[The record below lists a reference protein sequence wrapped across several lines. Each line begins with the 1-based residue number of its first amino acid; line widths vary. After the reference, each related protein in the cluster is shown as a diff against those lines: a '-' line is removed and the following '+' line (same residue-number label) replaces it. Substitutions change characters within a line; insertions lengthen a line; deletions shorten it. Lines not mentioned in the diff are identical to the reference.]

1 MLNKLKAL
9 AASHPRL
16 MELARFALTGGVCFV
31 AEFICLTMMVEW
43 LKVPVLWATAIA
55 FLISVALNY
64 AMCVKWVFP
73 GAKDGGAG
81 VKATF
86 LLTSGVGFGLNELF
100 MWLMTGPMAI
110 HYMIAKVIST
120 LLVMIWNYITKRLVL
135 RPKTQEECGQ

>member
-16 MELARFALTGGVCFV
+16 MELMRFALTGGVCFI

-64 AMCVKWVFP
+64 AMCVKWVFL

-135 RPKTQEECGQ
+135 RPKTQEERGQ

>member
-16 MELARFALTGGVCFV
+16 MELMRFALTGGVCFI

-43 LKVPVLWATAIA
+43 LQVPVLWATAIA

-135 RPKTQEECGQ
+135 RPKAQKEHKS

>member
-16 MELARFALTGGVCFV
+16 MELMRFALTGGVCFI

-135 RPKTQEECGQ
+135 RPKTQEERRQ